1 MYDSHSQSSECSDTN
16 EPLDIL
22 IIGKDPK
29 SVSQRKD
36 CTAHAGRSPEVMARM
51 RVVCLRKGTKK
62 LCRGGERKMEKRK
75 RKMSIL
81 RDMPFEVSAENKV
94 GSDLQRVK
102 Q

>member
-1 MYDSHSQSSECSDTN
+1 
-16 EPLDIL
+16 
-22 IIGKDPK
+22 
-29 SVSQRKD
+29 
-36 CTAHAGRSPEVMARM
+36 
-51 RVVCLRKGTKK
+51 
-62 LCRGGERKMEKRK
+62 MEKRK